1 MPELRID
8 DSFYHFCIASRVFNY
23 EYSLTHL
30 FGHDINKRIKTLK
43 YASRSE
49 DSELINEEVK
59 KKEIPRI
66 PISKHRTNE
75 IDELE
80 ITTIHLSFSL
90 DLSQKRR
97 KRRDFQGNATSSD
110 NSPNDRLEDAKNR
123 ESWGRGRRGVPA

>member
-1 MPELRID
+1 MD

-30 FGHDINKRIKTLK
+30 FGHDINKQIRTLK

-80 ITTIHLSFSL
+80 ITKIPSLFLSRFIPKKKEAARFPG
-90 DLSQKRR
+90 KR
-97 KRRDFQGNATSSD
+97 DQQ
-110 NSPNDRLEDAKNR
+110 
-123 ESWGRGRRGVPA
+123 